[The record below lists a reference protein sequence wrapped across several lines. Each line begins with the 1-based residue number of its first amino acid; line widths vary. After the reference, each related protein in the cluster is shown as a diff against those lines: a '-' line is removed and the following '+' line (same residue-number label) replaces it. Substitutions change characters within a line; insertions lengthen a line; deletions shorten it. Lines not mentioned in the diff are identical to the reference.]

1 MSEEFDPT
9 SDFRT
14 DAGEGNDPD
23 SFSPM
28 LKEYHKLLW
37 SKPLPGG
44 EPFDLDDSKPGAY
57 LHHQSPRGEF
67 YLTSDTAM
75 RSFLN
80 YERMAEI
87 NARVSESEWVEFDTV
102 TYQMGGMMLFPGR
115 QIHRR
120 WTINQARG
128 MNSRIADRLDLT
140 VECIRQHYMGGSSP
154 LAEVLSRYEDFFDLF
169 EDFQG
174 YVDFFLLQDLVS
186 DDLSLVRFFMP
197 LGESAYPST
206 LDTYQGY
213 RESAI
218 AFVQAR
224 NHRMFEYADLQS
236 HCALS
241 QHQC

>member
-1 MSEEFDPT
+1 MSEEFDPKF
-9 SDFRT
+9 DFRT

-44 EPFDLDDSKPGAY
+44 DPFDLDDSKPGAY
-57 LHHQSPRGEF
+57 LHHLSPRGEF

-87 NARVSESEWVEFDTV
+87 NARVSPSEWVEFDRV

-154 LAEVLSRYEDFFDLF
+154 LAEVLSRYEDFLDLF

-197 LGESAYPST
+197 LGESAYPT

-224 NHRMFEYADLQS
+224 NHRMFEYADS
-236 HCALS
+236 ALTFKVRQGPDS
-241 QHQC
+241 